1 MSKVEMAKVLFKNWK
16 YELQKVSLTK
26 LFRYKM
32 NLPLDI
38 AKSKTDAL
46 LDGEQFVIE
55 TESIE
60 QAEEL
65 VKEATAIGAV
75 CEIIKDND

>member
-1 MSKVEMAKVLFKNWK
+1 MAKVLFKGQV

-26 LFRYKM
+26 LFRYRM

-38 AKSKTDAL
+38 AKYKTDAL
-46 LDGEQFVIE
+46 LDGKSFVIE
-55 TESIE
+55 TDNIE

>member
-1 MSKVEMAKVLFKNWK
+1 MPKVLFKDWR
-16 YELQKVSLTK
+16 YGLQKISLTQLFQQK
-26 LFRYKM
+26 L
-32 NLPLDI
+32 NLGLKE
-38 AKSKTDAL
+38 AKGKTDAL
-46 LDGEQFVIE
+46 LEDETFIIE
-55 TESIE
+55 AESVE

>member
-1 MSKVEMAKVLFKNWK
+1 MAKILFKD
-16 YELQKVSLTK
+16 YVYGLQKVSLTK
-26 LFRYKM
+26 LFRYKV

-46 LDGEQFVIE
+46 LDGEIFIIE

-65 VKEATAIGAV
+65 VKEAAAIGAV

>member
-1 MSKVEMAKVLFKNWK
+1 MAKVLFKGWTYGLK
-16 YELQKVSLTK
+16 KISLTK
-26 LFRYKM
+26 LFQQKAK
-32 NLPLDI
+32 LPLSI

-46 LDGEQFVIE
+46 LDGETFIVE
-55 TESIE
+55 NENIE

-65 VKEATAIGAV
+65 VKEATAIGAI

>member
-1 MSKVEMAKVLFKNWK
+1 MAKVLFKGHTWN
-16 YELQKVSLTK
+16 LQKVSLTK
-26 LFRYKM
+26 LFRYKI
-32 NLPLDI
+32 NLPLEI

-46 LDGEQFVIE
+46 LDNETFIIE

-65 VKEATAIGAV
+65 VREATAIGAV

>member
-1 MSKVEMAKVLFKNWK
+1 MAKVLFKGWN
-16 YELQKVSLTK
+16 YGLQKISLTK
-26 LFRYKM
+26 LFQQKA
-32 NLPLDI
+32 NLSFKE
-38 AKSKTDAL
+38 AKSKTDTL
-46 LDGEQFVIE
+46 LDGETFIIE
-55 TESIE
+55 TESIG

>member
-1 MSKVEMAKVLFKNWK
+1 MAKVLFKGWN
-16 YELQKVSLTK
+16 YGLQKISLTK
-26 LFRYKM
+26 LFQQKAG
-32 NLPLDI
+32 LGLKE
-38 AKSKTDAL
+38 AKGKTDSL
-46 LDGEQFVIE
+46 IEGETFIIE
-55 TESIE
+55 TESFE

>member
-1 MSKVEMAKVLFKNWK
+1 MTKVLFKGWN
-16 YELQKVSLTK
+16 YGLQKVSLTK
-26 LFRYKM
+26 LFRYKV

-46 LDGEQFVIE
+46 LNGETFIIE

>member
-1 MSKVEMAKVLFKNWK
+1 MAKILFKGWVYGLK
-16 YELQKVSLTK
+16 KISLTELLQEK
-26 LFRYKM
+26 CGLTFKE
-32 NLPLDI
+32 

-46 LDGEQFVIE
+46 LEDETFVIE

-60 QAEEL
+60 KADEL
-65 VKEATAIGAV
+65 VREATAIGAV

>member
-1 MSKVEMAKVLFKNWK
+1 MAKVLFKGLS
-16 YELQKVSLTK
+16 YELQKISLTK

-65 VKEATAIGAV
+65 ELYVNEDMAEALGIDPDSIQVA
-75 CEIIKDND
+75 E